1 MGTSEFDER
10 MDKIKSIL
18 QEFKATYFNDKT
30 QNIHNASDLKIIYL
44 KFTMYTDAPLKAYLN
59 HCLANESMQCQER
72 DIDSIVAENTPVE
85 DTTVGAPDVLSLLKD
100 INIYMSPWDP
110 RLNAE
115 VGALFATFIEH
126 PFSMNVRPDKKEHV
140 TLN

>member
-1 MGTSEFDER
+1 
-10 MDKIKSIL
+10 
-18 QEFKATYFNDKT
+18 
-30 QNIHNASDLKIIYL
+30 
-44 KFTMYTDAPLKAYLN
+44 
-59 HCLANESMQCQER
+59 
-72 DIDSIVAENTPVE
+72 VAENTPVE

-100 INIYMSPWDP
+100 INMYMSPWDP